1 MSKFHK
7 IKVAIICHFI
17 IVYQLLNF
25 STSRSDLHFEVKMWF
40 IVYNSL
46 FNSLYI
52 LVFINSM
59 KEEVITKGNRLSP
72 PKKTKTLQKKN
83 GNI

>member
-59 KEEVITKGNRLSP
+59 KEEVVTKGNRLSQ
-72 PKKTKTLQKKN
+72 KKKNSTKKN